1 MRELLRRTLLAARDL
16 ARGPRHHGQLAGI
29 ILVGAAIPLA
39 ELLVLKVFTELI
51 TEQVGTA
58 DVRAVAPQV
67 ALFLLLVVAAQAVH
81 YAQRTY
87 RVTFLAEVLGTEPP
101 QRSAQRESWQWAQA
115 LEVVGILTALTQLAV
130 TAGLFLALA
139 PAFGLLNVVLLW
151 VLLEGLGRIFLTQ
164 VDAQRGYVE
173 RGRAR
178 DPVATH
184 TRVRSRIVSSE
195 RATVLAAM
203 GSTVLMLVL
212 LGMAFAGA
220 ISPANTIVLFL
231 GLRMQRSTF
240 STLAGSTV
248 RFARAAAHT
257 T

>member
-1 MRELLRRTLLAARDL
+1 VRELLRWTLQAGREL
-16 ARGPRHHGQLAGI
+16 ARTPRHRWQLAGI
-29 ILVGAAIPLA
+29 ILVGAAIPLV

-51 TEQVGTA
+51 TEQVGSV
-58 DVRAVAPQV
+58 DLRAVIPQV
-67 ALFLLLVVAAQAVH
+67 VVFLLLVVAAQAVH

-87 RVTFLAEVLGTEPP
+87 RVTFLASVLGSQPP
-101 QRSAQRESWQWAQA
+101 QGSAQRESWQWAQA

-130 TAGLFLALA
+130 TAGLFLVLA

-151 VLLEGLGRIFLTQ
+151 VLLEGLGRIFARQ
-164 VDAQRGYVE
+164 VEAQRGYVE

-195 RATVLAAM
+195 RATVLAAA
-203 GSTVLMLVL
+203 GSLVLMLLL

-231 GLRMQRSTF
+231 GLRMQKSTF

-248 RFARAAAHT
+248 RFARAAAYT
-257 T
+257 A